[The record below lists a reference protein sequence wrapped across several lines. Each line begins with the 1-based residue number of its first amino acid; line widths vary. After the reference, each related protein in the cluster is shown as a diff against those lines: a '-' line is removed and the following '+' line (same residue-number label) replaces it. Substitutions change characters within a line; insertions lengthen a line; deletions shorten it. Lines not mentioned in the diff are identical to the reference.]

1 MKFIDEKSYNWT
13 LIFKNISL
21 SELRSMDLTLSKY
34 GKELI
39 DEILFV

>member
-21 SELRSMDLTLSKY
+21 SELRSMDLTLSKLW
-34 GKELI
+34 KRTNR
-39 DEILFV
+39 